1 MVKNLPATQETWVQP
16 LGREDPLGKEMAYP
30 LQYSCLENPMDRGV
44 WQTTVH
50 GILQARTLEWVSL
63 SLLQGI
69 FPTQGLNP
77 GLPHCRRILHQL
89 SHKGS
94 PLTTEK
100 KVIIELLKNKI

>member
-50 GILQARTLEWVSL
+50 ALQTRTRLDDQACITIEQQEIVNQDVKLGNST
-63 SLLQGI
+63 I
-69 FPTQGLNP
+69 CNP
-77 GLPHCRRILHQL
+77 F
-89 SHKGS
+89 
-94 PLTTEK
+94 
-100 KVIIELLKNKI
+100 